1 MFRCFTVVKRSFS
14 QAVHQRPSSLSQTGS
29 VHPSVSDDIHSHLFF
44 ISKYA
49 TVGILCCGRKNGG
62 EDCWNWRFPKKPLVA
77 PIAGGGAGESRS
89 WRRSIDTRRIWKNPN
104 IHMKILTT
112 QSCTEPTTT
121 SSSLQKAGARIAT
134 ILLTSLHT
142 KRSILWVNFKG
153 RINYLTKHWGLVGRT
168 TKPPRGVIHSIREP
182 GLACVNW
189 DYTLWLK
196 YSAEFPL
203 SPAFMSGMK
212 MRCVEPRRAVVTRW

>member
-1 MFRCFTVVKRSFS
+1 MFRRFTVVKHSFS
-14 QAVHQRPSSLSQTGS
+14 RVVHQRPYSLPQTGS
-29 VHPSVSDDIHSHLFF
+29 VHPSVSDDIHSHLFD
-44 ISKYA
+44 IKICYSGHHLLWK
-49 TVGILCCGRKNGG
+49 GR
-62 EDCWNWRFPKKPLVA
+62 WRRGLPELALSQKPLVA

-89 WRRSIDTRRIWKNPN
+89 WRRNIDTRRSLKKPQIFTWKS
-104 IHMKILTT
+104 
-112 QSCTEPTTT
+112 SCTEPTTT
-121 SSSLQKAGARIAT
+121 SYSLQKADACIAT
-134 ILLTSLHT
+134 LLLTSLHT

-153 RINYLTKHWGLVGRT
+153 RINYLTKHWGLVGGGT
-168 TKPPRGVIHSIREP
+168 TKPPRGVIHSKREP

-203 SPAFMSGMK
+203 SLAFMSGMK